1 MEKAWQVQTKG
12 SRCAGS
18 LGRGGEV
25 VDGGER
31 QEDRLMLFSGSAWLA
46 PQASRDPRWRLT
58 KLSNFKNI
66 YKTAT

>member
-31 QEDRLMLFSGSAWLA
+31 QEDRLMLFSGSAWLG
-46 PQASRDPRWRLT
+46 ASGIKGSAVAADEIVEL
-58 KLSNFKNI
+58 
-66 YKTAT
+66 